1 VVVEG
6 NGGND
11 WKGGCGH
18 PLFQGKVAPWGAGV
32 VGMLGSRELRVLK
45 GYCSGVPG
53 HFPLPL
59 LRSNYGVRY
68 L

>member
-32 VGMLGSRELRVLK
+32 LGMLGSRELRVLE
-45 GYCSGVPG
+45 GYCSVSLATSLSL
-53 HFPLPL
+53 F
-59 LRSNYGVRY
+59 YGVTTE
-68 L
+68 